1 MKPCPGVHAPVKNW
15 NLVLTLR
22 SWIRPY
28 GNTAGSSVT
37 NQESPHKASLGYSAL
52 PVTAQVQSAAAVA
65 RLQQKASSPVL
76 KRVAAVST
84 REAQSQR
91 ASVSHLQTEDEALA
105 WALQQSPYEAELQ
118 GHR

>member
-37 NQESPHKASLGYSAL
+37 N
-52 PVTAQVQSAAAVA
+52 AAAVA